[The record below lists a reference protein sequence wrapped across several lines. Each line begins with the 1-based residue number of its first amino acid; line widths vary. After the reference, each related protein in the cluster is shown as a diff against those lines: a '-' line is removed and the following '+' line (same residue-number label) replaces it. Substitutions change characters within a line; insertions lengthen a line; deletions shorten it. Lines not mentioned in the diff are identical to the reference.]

1 MLNPDI
7 KSTSLWSKN
16 RDTNSSGSRRPRLQS
31 LFKMIVFFRRTP
43 FVARAH
49 CVCHG
54 AKLSCQAESQKTLF
68 FFFWRKRNY
77 FENVSGLGGNIGFS
91 GWQAESFPWWG
102 DISRSL
108 AHCGVFR
115 WQAEAL
121 LNREL
126 LKQLGHKLW
135 RQNGGCSP
143 NEVCLLL
150 TCSLHSGISS
160 VNCGFPLIVTLK
172 EDSPLLCSKGTQFW
186 HQQTLTVQ
194 EQTVWGVRL

>member
-1 MLNPDI
+1 MQTAVDRNVPDF
-7 KSTSLWSKN
+7 KVFYKWFSTCLLSPH
-16 RDTNSSGSRRPRLQS
+16 T
-31 LFKMIVFFRRTP
+31 
-43 FVARAH
+43 VAYAH
-49 CVCHG
+49 CVCHR

-68 FFFWRKRNY
+68 FFFWRKLDY

-108 AHCGVFR
+108 AHHGVFR

-172 EDSPLLCSKGTQFW
+172 EDISLFCRKGTQFW
-186 HQQTLTVQ
+186 HQQTHTVQ
-194 EQTVWGVRL
+194 ELGLHDCGKIPWYCHNIIKKW